1 MYDEFYSDENI
12 TVLIPNYIDDDVFS
26 TSSDEDSE
34 QQESENNIDSEEN
47 SIDYSSSFDDVNTS
61 LNEIKVQID
70 NLNENVVTLN
80 DNLIFCFGLIC
91 VLILFSVIKFGWYI
105 LNSILGLGKA

>member
-1 MYDEFYSDENI
+1 MYDEFYSDENV
-12 TVLIPNYIDDDVFS
+12 TVLIPNYIDDNVLL
-26 TSSDEDSE
+26 TSSDEDTE
-34 QQESENNIDSEEN
+34 FEESEDLVDSEEN
-47 SIDYSSSFDDVNTS
+47 SIDYSSALVDVNTS

-91 VLILFSVIKFGWYI
+91 VLILFNVIKFGWYI